1 MLISE
6 LVHGVVLLAIL
17 SPLDV
22 GGVLG
27 CSILVDERLDHG
39 VGIIEFSEAV
49 LEQARFFEV
58 LHVGLSRFQL
68 VELRSELRED
78 VSDARVIREH
88 HAADLVRSGDVGTL
102 LREGDL
108 NGGRTPWDE
117 VGKFALSD
125 PLQGLVHLRGVDVAL
140 DDVENRNVRAF
151 LHARRAQNV
160 LGLEESPHHIK
171 HRSLSN

>member
-1 MLISE
+1 MIKELINPTQLVLISE

-68 VELRSELRED
+68 VESRWELRKD
-78 VSDARVIREH
+78 FSDTRMI
-88 HAADLVRSGDVGTL
+88 
-102 LREGDL
+102 
-108 NGGRTPWDE
+108 
-117 VGKFALSD
+117 
-125 PLQGLVHLRGVDVAL
+125 
-140 DDVENRNVRAF
+140 
-151 LHARRAQNV
+151 
-160 LGLEESPHHIK
+160 
-171 HRSLSN
+171 